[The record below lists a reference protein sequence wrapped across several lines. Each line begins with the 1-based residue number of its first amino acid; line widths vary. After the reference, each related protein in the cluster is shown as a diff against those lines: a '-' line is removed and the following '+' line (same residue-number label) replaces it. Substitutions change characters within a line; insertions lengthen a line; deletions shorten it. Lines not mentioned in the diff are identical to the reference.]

1 MSRYFVFDGKRTLKG
16 GSDRNIRKNTV
27 SGCTERDW
35 SDLKT
40 AEIQLC
46 FENKARLQDEQNI
59 YFHVSSS
66 AVV

>member
-16 GSDRNIRKNTV
+16 GSDRNIRKHMA

-46 FENKARLQDEQNI
+46 FENKARLQDPR
-59 YFHVSSS
+59 
-66 AVV
+66 